1 MRRSGENL
9 SCLLMRTR
17 NPAIDAFEKNNPEA
31 SKDFHRTIMDEPHQ
45 MINIKRNNYDKYV
58 QSALFSAGNGILNS
72 CVVVGC
78 ITGLKSMALPF
89 LSSETTISLMTLFI
103 GVTTLLCFGFL
114 IGSVDWITKTEY
126 RAFYHNEKKREIW
139 ECDNFIEGEQK
150 EMIQLYISKGLSE
163 VDAEAVINILSRNK
177 AFFVDVMMKEELE
190 LMPPDEKNP
199 LLNGF
204 AMFFSFVL
212 FGLVPLIPF
221 ILFLMTEYGWEFH
234 FFGNY
239 FVNVELSITFALIS
253 LFTCGVLKTIFNVSA
268 WWNSG
273 LKMVTL
279 GCLAFAVAF
288 TFTSSFKHYT
298 H

>member
-1 MRRSGENL
+1 M
-9 SCLLMRTR
+9 
-17 NPAIDAFEKNNPEA
+17 K
-31 SKDFHRTIMDEPHQ
+31 
-45 MINIKRNNYDKYV
+45 
-58 QSALFSAGNGILNS
+58 
-72 CVVVGC
+72 
-78 ITGLKSMALPF
+78 
-89 LSSETTISLMTLFI
+89 
-103 GVTTLLCFGFL
+103 
-114 IGSVDWITKTEY
+114 
-126 RAFYHNEKKREIW
+126 KKREIW